1 MLAAPRWWRHLGRAV
16 ARRRGTWLV
25 GKSAVGQF
33 GDWGAATGGGQGD
46 TQQPTT
52 SYVTQWLEAVE
63 RDYSHP
69 SIVGWCPLNETHQL
83 LHDRITALDD
93 VTRAMFLATKAA
105 DTSRPVIDASGYSHR
120 VPETDVFDSHLY
132 EQDPR
137 AFAQQLSGLPEGR
150 PYVNTL
156 PGGRPMS
163 LPYRGQPYF
172 CSEFGGT
179 WWDLTRHDR
188 LPATTTGGRGAMGDV
203 PQTRRSSTSASP
215 A

>member
-1 MLAAPRWWRHLGRAV
+1 
-16 ARRRGTWLV
+16 
-25 GKSAVGQF
+25 
-33 GDWGAATGGGQGD
+33 
-46 TQQPTT
+46 
-52 SYVTQWLEAVE
+52 VE